1 MCVDDLIDT
10 ELYIMYCSLI
20 NWLTIPIF
28 GFARLRRFS
37 CFWTRTCLDFA
48 NGLSP
53 YVPWR
58 LDEFRVGLKGTS
70 IVSILFV
77 LFWIGNKEIC
87 IKAKF
92 VDYCQAS
99 SAAFRR
105 SGGWM
110 IIPSPLRRLNFA
122 PFVSVG
128 CYVVQILGQW
138 WK

>member
-1 MCVDDLIDT
+1 
-10 ELYIMYCSLI
+10 MYCSLI

-53 YVPWR
+53 YVPRR
-58 LDEFRVGLKGTS
+58 LDEFRVKRHEYCQHFIS
-70 IVSILFV
+70 SNQYV

-128 CYVVQILGQW
+128 CYIVQILGQW